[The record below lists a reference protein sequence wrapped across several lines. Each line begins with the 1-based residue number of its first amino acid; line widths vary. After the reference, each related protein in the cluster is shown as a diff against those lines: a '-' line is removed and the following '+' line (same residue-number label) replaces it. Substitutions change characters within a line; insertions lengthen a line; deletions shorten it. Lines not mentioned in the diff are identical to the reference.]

1 MEYEVDIDAEA
12 EEGTDKPYNKSP
24 AVAEDFGLPIVTQK
38 CAKNGIKRLESYGL
52 FESII
57 ES

>member
-24 AVAEDFGLPIVTQK
+24 AVAEDFGLHIVTQK
-38 CAKNGIKRLESYGL
+38 CAQTWDKTTRELRVI
-52 FESII
+52 
-57 ES
+57 